1 MSEQK
6 RDLVIRKTDSGVEVD
21 FINRRLGH
29 RGEGVKLAK
38 VTIVFPVGDATQLP
52 DWFITPAANLTFIR
66 FQDSSRDLTEAER
79 VELDGHKFDAQ
90 QFWAERQTKKARGPV
105 KITVEGEAK
114 RIGGMTLEQKEAL
127 AEILKAS
134 DPDFAKLLKKK

>member
-1 MSEQK
+1 MSEK
-6 RDLVIRKTDSGVEVD
+6 RDLVIRKTVDGVEVD

-29 RGEGVKLAK
+29 RGSGVKLGK

-79 VELDGHKFDAQ
+79 LELDGHKFDAA

-105 KITVEGEAK
+105 KINPETELK
-114 RIGGMTLEQKEAL
+114 RITGMSDSDKQAL
-127 AEILKAS
+127 AALLMQS
-134 DPDFAKLLKKK
+134 DPDFAKLLKKTK